1 MNYSLVVYPLIDSH
15 SHTHTH
21 THAHTLQVEEKTSS
35 LFEEKL
41 DAVVCVAGGWAGGN
55 SASEGW

>member
-1 MNYSLVVYPLIDSH
+1 MTNELLTRGVPTYRLTL
-15 SHTHTH
+15 THTR
-21 THAHTLQVEEKTSS
+21 THTLQVEEKTSS